1 MTIFERPVKITSDK
15 LYCIQTRIR
24 NYKSQENSTEKQKQP
39 FFTIVFLK
47 SGIDAINWTSYHPQ
61 KPQFSIKNKDLVAFE
76 FPHELILD
84 GVENYGDCS

>member
-1 MTIFERPVKITSDK
+1 MYTNTYVIINHRKIQRKTK
-15 LYCIQTRIR
+15 T
-24 NYKSQENSTEKQKQP
+24 TV
-39 FFTIVFLK
+39 FFKIVFK

>member
-1 MTIFERPVKITSDK
+1 MTSYIVYKHTYVIINHRKIQRK
-15 LYCIQTRIR
+15 
-24 NYKSQENSTEKQKQP
+24 NKNNS
-39 FFTIVFLK
+39 FFKNSFFK

>member
-1 MTIFERPVKITSDK
+1 MTIFERPVKIISDK
-15 LYCIQTRIR
+15 LYCIQTYVIINHRKIQR
-24 NYKSQENSTEKQKQP
+24 KNNSFLKQ
-39 FFTIVFLK
+39 FFK